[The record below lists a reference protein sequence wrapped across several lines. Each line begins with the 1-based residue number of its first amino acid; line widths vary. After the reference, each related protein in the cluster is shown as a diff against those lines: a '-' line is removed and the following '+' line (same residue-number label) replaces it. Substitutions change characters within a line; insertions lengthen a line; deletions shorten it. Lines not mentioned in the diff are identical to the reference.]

1 LRASK
6 ESKLGVIVVLGT
18 TQTLAWASTYYLPA
32 ILADRIAGD
41 LGISS
46 SWLFAAFSG
55 ALVISAMVGP
65 RVGRTV
71 DAIGGREV
79 LAASNVII
87 AAGLT
92 ALALVH
98 SETMLWLA
106 WLILG
111 VGMGVGL
118 YDTAFAALGRIYGAE
133 ARSAIT
139 GITLIAGF
147 ASTVGWPLTA
157 WGASEL
163 GWRETCLAWAAA
175 HLLLGLP
182 LNYFLLP
189 RPSNIVVST
198 EAFGKPNV
206 PIDRRMIILGLAFAA
221 SWMVVA
227 AMAVHLPRM
236 LEAAGATTVQAV
248 AAGALIG
255 PSQVGARILEASL
268 LKRFH
273 PMISARLS
281 VALHPIGA
289 IVLGV
294 FGAVAASGAF
304 TVLHGAGSGILT
316 IARGTVPLAMFG
328 PDNYGYRLGLLGA
341 PSRVAMAAAPLLFG
355 MLIERYGAGVLVF
368 SSSLS
373 IAALAGLCLLPINTS
388 KPG

>member
-1 LRASK
+1 MQGRNGR
-6 ESKLGVIVVLGT
+6 LGVIVVLGT
-18 TQTLAWASTYYLPA
+18 TQTLAWASSYYLPA
-32 ILADRIAGD
+32 ILADRISGE
-41 LGISS
+41 LGIPST
-46 SWLFAAFSG
+46 WFFAAFSG
-55 ALVISAMVGP
+55 SLVVAAMVGP
-65 RVGRTV
+65 RIGRTI

-87 AAGLT
+87 AAGLA
-92 ALALVH
+92 ALAFAH
-98 SETMLWLA
+98 SQTMLWFA

-118 YDTAFAALGRIYGAE
+118 YDTAFATLGRIYGTD

-163 GWRETCLAWAAA
+163 GWRETCLAWSAA
-175 HLLLGLP
+175 HLVVGLP
-182 LNYFLLP
+182 LNHFLLP
-189 RPSNIVVST
+189 RPSSIAVSI
-198 EAFGKPNV
+198 AVSGKPLV
-206 PIDRRMIILGLAFAA
+206 PVDRRMIVLGFAFAA

-227 AMAVHLPRM
+227 AMAVHLPRL
-236 LEAAGATTVQAV
+236 LEAAGATSVQAV

-281 VALHPIGA
+281 VVLHPIGA
-289 IVLGV
+289 LVLGA
-294 FGAVAASGAF
+294 FGAVAASSAF

-328 PDNYGYRLGLLGA
+328 AENYGYRLGLLGA

-368 SSSLS
+368 SSGLS
-373 IAALAGLCLLPINTS
+373 IAALIALCTLPIS
-388 KPG
+388 KSKSG